1 MNSIARDITKRVQ
14 LETELKKVTEI
25 AEKTAHLKSE
35 FLANMSHEIR
45 TPMNVIIGMNR
56 LALDSNPTA
65 DQRHYLTAVQE
76 NVELLLH
83 PINDRK
89 LSGNSSRRYTDG
101 GAVTTTSQLK
111 RYNEKLEEIVA
122 EESKE
127 LIRVERQAA
136 FGQLIQGIVHNMKSP
151 LTGIIGYSQIITDY
165 LHTISWDL
173 VSDPVRHRHYR

>member
-1 MNSIARDITKRVQ
+1 VNSIARDITKRVQ

-101 GAVTTTSQLK
+101 GGSNNNIAI
-111 RYNEKLEEIVA
+111 EA
-122 EESKE
+122 
-127 LIRVERQAA
+127 
-136 FGQLIQGIVHNMKSP
+136 IQ
-151 LTGIIGYSQIITDY
+151 
-165 LHTISWDL
+165 
-173 VSDPVRHRHYR
+173 